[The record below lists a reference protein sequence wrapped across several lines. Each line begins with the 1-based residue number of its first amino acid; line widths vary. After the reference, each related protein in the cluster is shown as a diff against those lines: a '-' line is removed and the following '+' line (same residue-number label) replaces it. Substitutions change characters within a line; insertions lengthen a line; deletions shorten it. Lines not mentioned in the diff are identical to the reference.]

1 MSRRSLLTAAA
12 IGCVALSATPAAA
25 HITLEIG
32 KAPIGAA
39 YKAVFRIPHGCDG
52 SATIK
57 LRVEI
62 PDGVIE
68 VKPQPKPG
76 WQVETVKG
84 MYAAAVTFEGTRLTT
99 GVKEVVWSGGKL
111 PDDFYDEF
119 VFEAFLTDS
128 LPSGTTIYFP
138 VIQQCEAGIER
149 WIEIPEPGKT
159 PDDYEHAAPA
169 LALVPN
175 AGSDD

>member
-1 MSRRSLLTAAA
+1 MSRRRILTAIA
-12 IGCVALSATPAAA
+12 IGCLVASATPAWA
-25 HITLEIG
+25 HITLETG

-57 LRVEI
+57 LRVEV

-76 WQVETVKG
+76 WQIETIKG
-84 MYAAAVTFEGTRLTT
+84 AYTTALTFEGTKLTT
-99 GVKEVVWSGGKL
+99 GVREVAWSGGKL
-111 PDDFYDEF
+111 PDEFYDEF
-119 VFEAFLTDS
+119 VFEAFLTNS
-128 LPSGTTIYFP
+128 LTAGTAIYFP
-138 VIQQCEAGIER
+138 VIQECETGIER
-149 WIEIPEPGKT
+149 WIEIPAAGKT

-169 LALVPN
+169 LDLVPN

>member
-1 MSRRSLLTAAA
+1 MPNRRDLIAAA
-12 IGCVALSATPAAA
+12 IGCLLMIATPASA
-25 HITLEIG
+25 HITLETG

-62 PDGVIE
+62 PAGVIE

-84 MYAAAVTFEGTRLTT
+84 TYAAALTLEGTKLTT

-111 PDDFYDEF
+111 PDEFYDEF

-138 VIQQCEAGIER
+138 VIQQCETRIER

>member
-1 MSRRSLLTAAA
+1 MSRRRILTVVA
-12 IGCVALSATPAAA
+12 IGCLVASALPASA
-25 HITLEIG
+25 HITLETV

-39 YKAVFRIPHGCDG
+39 YKAVLRIPHGCDG

-62 PDGVIE
+62 PAGVIE

-84 MYAAAVTFEGTRLTT
+84 TYAAAVTFEGTRLTT

-119 VFEAFLTDS
+119 AFAAFLTDS
-128 LPSGTTIYFP
+128 LTSGTTIYFP
-138 VIQQCEAGIER
+138 VVQQCETGIER